1 MDGED
6 VFIER
11 HGLAGEQLIEVMA
24 GLRVGGANVDI
35 VCDLG
40 GFGLGEN
47 TLPPVHRLEGEKL
60 FNAGTGLLW
69 WTCGSPLRLGGRD
82 FVILDDV

>member
-47 TLPPVHRLEGEKL
+47 TLPQVHRLEGEKL
-60 FNAGTGLLW
+60 FNVGTGLLW
-69 WTCGSPLRLGGRD
+69 WTCGNPLRLGGRNFD
-82 FVILDDV
+82 TLDDV

>member
-47 TLPPVHRLEGEKL
+47 TLPPVHGRGEVVQ
-60 FNAGTGLLW
+60 
-69 WTCGSPLRLGGRD
+69 CRD
-82 FVILDDV
+82 WVVVVDMW